1 MWPRAPESFMENSL
15 HMEKS
20 CISQYSIISPL
31 ESPQDSPEALLEG
44 LQSLKVG
51 PILVIFLL
59 TKQIRNLHM
68 YVSTCLNIG
77 RWWRD
82 DGCACFCF
90 PSARHR
96 MLRYVSWPEAV
107 RIVGFTELVE
117 GLQSCNCQLTDASQE
132 PHRTPHRSLTGAS
145 QELLSICSMYYVWVR
160 SCMCG
165 DPSRAGTQ
173 NCPEVWGPRIEMRRK
188 PRYHEV
194 GISHK
199 KTSQLRGSVVCIV
212 QALFLRRRISVQ
224 DIKATLYIMA
234 GGRIASLATRSVS

>member
-1 MWPRAPESFMENSL
+1 MAVYHLFNGPGWAPHLSFGGLPGGLLRNLGGILGGPITEYWGRSP
-15 HMEKS
+15 
-20 CISQYSIISPL
+20 QYSIISPL

-107 RIVGFTELVE
+107 RIVWFTELVAV
-117 GLQSCNCQLTDASQE
+117 LQSCNCQLLGNNGFPVNYIRSALNSFGETPFGDHSSQMYNLSE
-132 PHRTPHRSLTGAS
+132 
-145 QELLSICSMYYVWVR
+145 ELR
-160 SCMCG
+160 
-165 DPSRAGTQ
+165 
-173 NCPEVWGPRIEMRRK
+173 
-188 PRYHEV
+188 
-194 GISHK
+194 
-199 KTSQLRGSVVCIV
+199 
-212 QALFLRRRISVQ
+212 
-224 DIKATLYIMA
+224 
-234 GGRIASLATRSVS
+234 

>member
-1 MWPRAPESFMENSL
+1 MHVWNSIKTWNPKWPQRLLGPVASFCSSFHESVKHVWSSIERNGAKMWPRAPESFMENSL

-165 DPSRAGTQ
+165 DPSRAT
-173 NCPEVWGPRIEMRRK
+173 K
-188 PRYHEV
+188 H
-194 GISHK
+194 
-199 KTSQLRGSVVCIV
+199 
-212 QALFLRRRISVQ
+212 
-224 DIKATLYIMA
+224 
-234 GGRIASLATRSVS
+234 